1 MSSATPPADPQ
12 PSGRDDSHPA
22 GSDGTQ
28 PSGTDRSQPSGPDR
42 SQPPGQNEPPSSA
55 PAHPHDPA
63 ATAPVPG
70 GHVPAGPDRDHHLDR
85 ALPTVTHED
94 ASDPHASV
102 YDHGFLRAAAVTL
115 PVALA
120 DPATNAQRHIEVL
133 HDLHAQQVGLAVFP
147 ELSLTGYSLEDLVLQ
162 EPLLDAAEQAVLTVL
177 EASREL
183 LPLIVLG
190 APLRVPSRN
199 RVVNCA
205 LTIHR
210 GEIVGIHAKQY
221 LPTYR
226 EFYERRWYAPGDDV
240 CWAPVRIGGTDHPL
254 TPHQLITVPDLPGLS
269 LFVEVCEDMWV
280 PVPPSAEAALAGA
293 TVIANLSG
301 SPITIGRA
309 DDRKLMARSASA
321 RSQVAYV
328 YAAAGEGESTTDL
341 AWDGQTFIYECGD
354 LLGETE
360 RFPQGPRATIADI
373 DLDRIVGERRRM
385 STFDDNRRTHA
396 ERLEEYTNGPARL
409 LFGVEAADAD
419 ASAGTAGTDGTA
431 DVAKSVRDGGGAS
444 IPAPDGDGAS
454 IPAADSP
461 REDGMVAP
469 KPVREVSY
477 DAWDRDEE
485 TRSIDRPA
493 TGPLRRKLD
502 RFPFV
507 PDDPARLA
515 QDCYEAFSIQV
526 AGLVRRLSAIGGDR
540 PGGTAPVLGVSG
552 GLDSTHA
559 LLVCARAMDLLGR
572 DRSEILTYTMPGFAT
587 TEHTRSNAE
596 LLSRAIGASFETLD
610 IRPAATQMLKDM
622 GHPYGGGEKVYD
634 VTFENVQAG
643 LRTDYLFRL
652 ANHRGGIVVGTGDLS
667 ELALGW
673 CTYGVGDQMSH
684 YGVNAG
690 VPKTLIQHLIRWV
703 IAEGIFGPDATA
715 ILQSVID
722 TEISPELIP
731 AGEGEQAQSTES
743 SIGPY
748 ALHDFT
754 LYHLLRRGYGPA
766 KIAYLAHQ
774 AWGDVEAG
782 RWPAGYPE
790 GDARAYSREE
800 IKHWLTVFTRRFF
813 ANQFKRSA
821 LPNAPKVLAG
831 GSLSP
836 RGDWR
841 MPADATA
848 KAWLAEIEQEVPG
861 S

>member
-1 MSSATPPADPQ
+1 MSSASQSAAPQ
-12 PSGRDDSHPA
+12 PSGQDP
-22 GSDGTQ
+22 
-28 PSGTDRSQPSGPDR
+28 SQPSGRGPSGSTGQDR
-42 SQPPGQNEPPSSA
+42 QQPPGQNEPPSSA
-55 PAHPHDPA
+55 PAHHAGDA
-63 ATAPVPG
+63 AAAPVSG
-70 GHVPAGPDRDHHLDR
+70 EHVPAGPDGEQQLDR
-85 ALPTVTHED
+85 ALPSVTHD
-94 ASDPHASV
+94 DPSDPHASI
-102 YDHGFLRAAAVTL
+102 YRHGFLRAAAVTL

-120 DPATNAQRHIEVL
+120 DPATNAERHLEVL
-133 HDLHAQQVGLAVFP
+133 RGLHEQQVGLAVFP
-147 ELSLTGYSLEDLVLQ
+147 ELSLTGYSLDDLVLQ
-162 EPLLDAAEQAVLTVL
+162 EPLLDAAEQAITTVV
-177 EASREL
+177 EASRDL
-183 LPLIVLG
+183 MPLIVLG
-190 APLRVPSRN
+190 APLRSTERSR
-199 RVVNCA
+199 VFNCA
-205 LTIHR
+205 ITIHR
-210 GEIVGIHAKQY
+210 GRILNITPKQHLADY
-221 LPTYR
+221 G
-226 EFYERRWYAPGDDV
+226 EFQERRWYAPGDDAS
-240 CWAPVRIGGTDHPL
+240 WQDVRIGGEIHTL
-254 TPHQLITVPDLPGLS
+254 TPHQLIDVPDVPGLT
-269 LFVEVCEDMWV
+269 LFVEICEDMWV
-280 PVPPSAEAALAGA
+280 PIPPSAEAALAGA
-293 TVIANLSG
+293 TVVANLSG

-309 DDRKLMARSASA
+309 EERKLMARSASA
-321 RSQVAYV
+321 RSQVAYI

-341 AWDGQTFIYECGD
+341 AWDGQTFLYECGD
-354 LLGETE
+354 LLGESE

-373 DLDRIVGERRRM
+373 DLDRIVAERRRM
-385 STFDDNRRTHA
+385 NTFDDNRRLHA
-396 ERLEEYTNGPARL
+396 ERVGEYAGGPEAL
-409 LFGVEAADAD
+409 LFGREAESAAADGPGAGGARAD
-419 ASAGTAGTDGTA
+419 GAGASSPGADGTGTDRA
-431 DVAKSVRDGGGAS
+431 DREISYSYNPWEEEGG
-444 IPAPDGDGAS
+444 
-454 IPAADSP
+454 
-461 REDGMVAP
+461 R
-469 KPVREVSY
+469 PVGP
-477 DAWDRDEE
+477 
-485 TRSIDRPA
+485 PA
-493 TGPLRRKLD
+493 TGPLRRELD

-526 AGLVRRLSAIGGDR
+526 AGLVRRLSAIGGDK

-572 DRSEILTYTMPGFAT
+572 ERSEILTFTMPGFAT
-587 TEHTRSNAE
+587 TEHTRGNAE
-596 LLSRAIGASFETLD
+596 ALSRAVGASFETID
-610 IRPAATQMLKDM
+610 IRPAATQMLQDM

-673 CTYGVGDQMSH
+673 CTYGVGDHMSH

-703 IAEGIFGPDATA
+703 IAEGIFGDEASA
-715 ILQSVID
+715 ILQSVVD

-731 AGEGEQAQSTES
+731 AGEGQQAQSTES

-754 LYHLLRRGYGPA
+754 LYHLLRRGCGPG

-774 AWGDVEAG
+774 AWGDAEAG
-782 RWPAGYPE
+782 RWPSGYPE
-790 GDARAYSREE
+790 ADARAYSREE

-848 KAWLAEIEQEVPG
+848 TAWLAQIERDVPG
-861 S
+861 A